1 MAFYWGAAS
10 YRAYQKYCPNE
21 LLMFEAIK
29 RMKEAGVFLLE
40 MEGIRPYK
48 EKYNPIQYSKP
59 QVLVAKYPFVIP
71 MKKFAKKTYYYI
83 RNFKK

>member
-1 MAFYWGAAS
+1 
-10 YRAYQKYCPNE
+10 
-21 LLMFEAIK
+21 MFEAIK

-71 MKKFAKKTYYYI
+71 MKKFAKKTY
-83 RNFKK
+83 